1 MPLNPALA
9 RRAQNHWPLVT
20 GVGAL
25 VLGVALGVIIAIRG
39 NGALRLDAAWMRE
52 IVEHRSPFWDVPA
65 RVMNVVGG
73 TAFTTF
79 IAVLMVVV
87 LLILRR
93 RWTALFVVG
102 AFLASN
108 VLVQLLKLMLSRARP
123 QDILVSIQS
132 GSFPSGH
139 VANAATL
146 AVIVAVIFWRC
157 WVIAAGA
164 AYVLLMALSRTYL
177 GAHWVTDTV
186 GGLLIGAAVA
196 IIVWAPLAQRVLS
209 ERVADAVASKP

>member
-1 MPLNPALA
+1 MPPNPAIA
-9 RRAQNHWPLVT
+9 RRVHRRWPLVT
-20 GVGAL
+20 GIGVLAL
-25 VLGVALGVIIAIRG
+25 GIALGVIIAARG
-39 NGALRLDAAWMRE
+39 NGALRIDLAWMRE
-52 IVEHRSPFWDVPA
+52 VVEHRSPFWDVPA

-79 IAVLMVVV
+79 VAVVLVVV
-87 LLILRR
+87 LVLLRR
-93 RWTALFVVG
+93 RWTAVYVASAFV
-102 AFLASN
+102 ASN
-108 VLVQLLKLMLSRARP
+108 LVVQLLKLLLSRARP
-123 QDILVSIQS
+123 ADILVSIQS

-146 AVIVAVIFWRC
+146 AVVLAVIFWRW

-177 GAHWVTDTV
+177 GAHWVSDTV

-196 IIVWAPLAQRVLS
+196 VIVWAPFAERVLS
-209 ERVADAVASKP
+209 EHVADAVASKP

>member
-1 MPLNPALA
+1 MPLNPAIA

-20 GVGAL
+20 GIGAL
-25 VLGVALGVIIAIRG
+25 ALGVALGVIIAARG
-39 NGALRLDAAWMRE
+39 NGALRLDLAWMRE
-52 IVEHRSPFWDVPA
+52 VVEHRSPFWDVPA

-73 TAFTTF
+73 TAFTIF
-79 IAVLMVVV
+79 VAVVIIAVL
-87 LLILRR
+87 LIVRR
-93 RWTALFVVG
+93 RWTGLYVAA

-108 VLVQLLKLMLSRARP
+108 LVVQLLKLILARARP

-146 AVIVAVIFWRC
+146 AVVLTVIFWRW
-157 WVIAAGA
+157 WVVAAGA

-177 GAHWVTDTV
+177 GAHWVSDTV

-196 IIVWAPLAQRVLS
+196 IIVWAPFAQRVLS
-209 ERVADAVASKP
+209 ERGADAVASKP

>member
-1 MPLNPALA
+1 MPLNPAIA

-20 GVGAL
+20 GLGAL
-25 VLGVALGVIIAIRG
+25 VLGVALGVIIAARG
-39 NGALRLDAAWMRE
+39 NGALRLDLAWMRE
-52 IVEHRSPFWDVPA
+52 VVEHRSPFWDVPA

-73 TAFTTF
+73 TAFTTLV
-79 IAVLMVVV
+79 AVVIVVV
-87 LLILRR
+87 LLLVQR
-93 RWTALFVVG
+93 RWTSLYVAA
-102 AFLASN
+102 AFLGSN
-108 VLVQLLKLMLSRARP
+108 LVVQLLKLILSRARP

-146 AVIVAVIFWRC
+146 AVVMAVIFWRW

-177 GAHWVTDTV
+177 GAHWVSDTV
-186 GGLLIGAAVA
+186 GGLLIGAAIA
-196 IIVWAPLAQRVLS
+196 IIVWAPFAQRVLS
-209 ERVADAVASKP
+209 ERGTDAVASKP

>member
-1 MPLNPALA
+1 MPPNPAIA
-9 RRAQNHWPLVT
+9 RRVHRRWPLVT
-20 GVGAL
+20 GIGVLA
-25 VLGVALGVIIAIRG
+25 LGVALGVIIAARG
-39 NGALRLDAAWMRE
+39 NGALRLDLAWMRE
-52 IVEHRSPFWDVPA
+52 VVEHRSPFWDVPA

-79 IAVLMVVV
+79 VAVVLVVV
-87 LLILRR
+87 LVLLRR
-93 RWTALFVVG
+93 RWTAIYVAS

-108 VLVQLLKLMLSRARP
+108 LVVQLLKLLLSRARP
-123 QDILVSIQS
+123 QDILVSITS

-146 AVIVAVIFWRC
+146 AIVVAIISWRW

-164 AYVLLMALSRTYL
+164 AYVVLMALSRTYL
-177 GAHWVTDTV
+177 GAHWVSDTI

-196 IIVWAPLAQRVLS
+196 VIVWAPFAQRVLS
-209 ERVADAVASKP
+209 ERGPDAVASKP

>member
-1 MPLNPALA
+1 MPPNPAIA
-9 RRAQNHWPLVT
+9 RRVHRRWPLVT
-20 GVGAL
+20 GIGVLA
-25 VLGVALGVIIAIRG
+25 LGVALGVIIAARG
-39 NGALRLDAAWMRE
+39 NGALRLDLAWMRE
-52 IVEHRSPFWDVPA
+52 VVEHRSPFWDVPA

-79 IAVLMVVV
+79 VAVVLVVV
-87 LLILRR
+87 LVLLRR
-93 RWTALFVVG
+93 RWTAVYVASAFV
-102 AFLASN
+102 ASN
-108 VLVQLLKLMLSRARP
+108 LVVQLLKLLLSRARP
-123 QDILVSIQS
+123 ADILVSIQS

-146 AVIVAVIFWRC
+146 AVVLAVIFWRW

-177 GAHWVTDTV
+177 GAHWVSDTV

-196 IIVWAPLAQRVLS
+196 VIVWAPFAERVLS
-209 ERVADAVASKP
+209 EHVADAVASKP